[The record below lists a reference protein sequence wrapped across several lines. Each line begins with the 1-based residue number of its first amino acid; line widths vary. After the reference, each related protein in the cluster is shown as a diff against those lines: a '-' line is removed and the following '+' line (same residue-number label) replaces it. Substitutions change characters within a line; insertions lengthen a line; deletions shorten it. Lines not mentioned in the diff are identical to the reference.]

1 MRNFL
6 LIVFFASFLQIA
18 YGQVYDRSSPA
29 VQNAYKNAQ
38 AGVDPMANMW
48 QRRTPMMDILFALV
62 KDDDGI
68 ESHYVGAE
76 VGSAYENDDFQP
88 GTVFYND
95 EELGDVYYR
104 INAYN
109 DEVELKKTKLEDE
122 KQLALVKN
130 EEVKIVANN
139 REIVFRSFRDDKG
152 KMDDGYLSLL
162 HEDNKYIIYK
172 RVYKKFSEPKPA
184 ANSMVRPIPSRF
196 TDYIAYYYQKVED
209 SEINEI
215 PLKTNKFLKTFSQEN
230 TKEIKDFIKVNN
242 LDLANEND
250 LLTVFKRLDQ
260 EQQ

>member
-1 MRNFL
+1 VLN
-6 LIVFFASFLQIA
+6 ASNPQVQAARID
-18 YGQVYDRSSPA
+18 GQVEGSPL
-29 VQNAYKNAQ
+29 
-38 AGVDPMANMW
+38 ANFW
-48 QRRTPMMDILFALV
+48 QKRTPAMDILFALV

-152 KMDDGYLSLL
+152 KIDDGYLSLL
-162 HEDNKYIIYK
+162 HEGNKYIIYK

-196 TDYIAYYYQKVED
+196 TDYIAYYYQNVED

-230 TKEIKDFIKVNN
+230 TKEIKDFIKANN
-242 LDLANEND
+242 LDLANETH
-250 LLTVFKRLDQ
+250 LIKVFSFIDTN
-260 EQQ
+260 